1 MRPFSLAASSS
12 LLGQVALRVLPAAV
26 FVLLLIWISVGRV
39 SESAFQAEVDA
50 KLKQQAESQAL
61 VAKTKLENLSTT
73 VRDIARND
81 LIVNG
86 LIDFDTDN
94 SYLQPFLRSVAIE
107 GSSDFPIVLTDY
119 RGRPM
124 VGRRLQAW
132 QPADLARWNEQIS
145 QEVPVMTLH
154 EGDLVVGMPVH
165 IGHLVEGMLAV
176 RIPSAQL
183 RQLISPIGARGNVEI
198 LTAADRGGEGFEG
211 TSSTGE
217 GAYAQVELALS
228 DDEGLRLRSTVPAG
242 EATRESSYFQGFMLT
257 AFALNLIALV
267 CGVFAA
273 VYLVIKPLTRF
284 IEHLRKSQRDGQA
297 DPFDAGECPSEIGL
311 LADAFNRFVISEQ
324 ELLRERSEQTERLK
338 TALEREKELSG
349 LQRQF
354 VSMVCHEF
362 RTPLAVVDG
371 NAYRLLRRHQ
381 DMPPERLEDALK
393 KIRLSVTR
401 LTDLMES
408 VLSAARLE
416 AGTIKFQPEASNPTK
431 LIQEVVGNHQDVNPS
446 YRLKA
451 DLERLPE
458 TFVMD
463 AKLMRQVVSNLLS
476 NAIKYSADG
485 TNVWIDASSTSDGG
499 LTISV
504 RDEGL
509 GIPEEELDQLF
520 NRFFRASTST
530 GIAGSG
536 IGLHMVK
543 ALVDLHH
550 GNIQV
555 LSELDK
561 GTTFSVYLPK
571 PKARRLEPAL
581 DSAEAA

>member
-1 MRPFSLAASSS
+1 MTASSS

-26 FVLLLIWISVGRV
+26 LVLLLIWVSVGHV
-39 SESAFQAEVDA
+39 SEHTFQAEVDA

-73 VRDIARND
+73 VRDIAGND

-86 LIDFDTDN
+86 LIDLDTEN

-107 GSSDFPIVLTDY
+107 GSADFPIVLTDY

-124 VGRRLQAW
+124 VGRRLQDW
-132 QPADLARWNEQIS
+132 QPTDLTRWNEQIS
-145 QEVPVMTLH
+145 LESPVMTLQ
-154 EGDLVVGMPVH
+154 ESGLVIGMPVY

-198 LTAADRGGEGFEG
+198 LTEAERAGAADDEPSSMGED
-211 TSSTGE
+211 
-217 GAYAQVELALS
+217 AYALVELALPES
-228 DDEGLRLRSTVPAG
+228 EGLWLRSIVPAG
-242 EATRESSYFQGFMLT
+242 EAASESSYFQGFMLT

-267 CGVFAA
+267 CGIFAA

-284 IEHLRKSQRDGQA
+284 IEHLRRSQRDGQL
-297 DPFDAGECPSEIGL
+297 DPFDAGECPSEIRL
-311 LADAFNRFVISEQ
+311 LADAFNRFVTSEQ
-324 ELLRERSEQTERLK
+324 ELLQERSEQTERLK
-338 TALEREKELSG
+338 AALEREKELSG

-362 RTPLAVVDG
+362 RTPLAIVDG

-381 DMPPERLEDALK
+381 SMPPERLEDALK

-416 AGTIKFQPEASNPTK
+416 AGTIKFEPGANNPAR
-431 LIQEVVGNHQDVNPS
+431 LIQEVIANHLDVNPG
-446 YRLKA
+446 YRLNA

-463 AKLMRQVVSNLLS
+463 AKLMRQVISNLLS
-476 NAIKYSADG
+476 NAIKYSAEGID
-485 TNVWIDASSTSDGG
+485 VWIDASSTEDGG

-509 GIPEEELDQLF
+509 GIPKEELSRLF
-520 NRFFRASTST
+520 DRFFRASTST
-530 GIAGSG
+530 GIAGTG

-550 GNIQV
+550 GRV
-555 LSELDK
+555 EVASELDE
-561 GTTFSVYLPK
+561 GTIFSVYLPQ
-571 PKARRLEPAL
+571 PKETCFDPAM
-581 DSAEAA
+581 DDAEAA